1 MQKQYSIQLKL
12 TKIIYLLFFALILY
26 KSNNAYISPDEAYSF
41 LEYVFTG
48 DLLNIGLANNHLL
61 NNFLIYV
68 TTLFSY
74 KEILLRLPNIIAGTI
89 YMYCAY
95 NFSKKFQTPLL
106 VFCILSSPPYLIE
119 YFSIGRGYG
128 ISACF
133 IIYGLL
139 SLMSVESNHEDKIL
153 RAGWFFILASY
164 SIHISAIF
172 FSVLILFNLKQ
183 ILESSNPKFYF
194 NLILQFLLIL
204 PIAYLIFN
212 ITASG
217 KPIYG
222 IEKIGIF
229 ELIFSGFGLIDLILI
244 GATFS
249 LYFGW
254 MIYIPLFLFKKFT
267 NEEKLIILISYTSLV
282 LVYLLPAIFGKTLPT
297 LRVLTPFLPGI
308 LLSLIF
314 SILYILNN
322 MKITNKVLVTYTVST
337 ILVFNLLANFD
348 SKYYFD
354 WVDEFDGTIA
364 ANYSNP
370 KLDKCVFSEYTYGD
384 KRAEYYRIK
393 AMYVNE
399 IYCDPF
405 TLTIIK
411 KGN

>member
-1 MQKQYSIQLKL
+1 MQKQYSFQLKL

-48 DLLNIGLANNHLL
+48 DLLNVGLANNHLL

-74 KEILLRLPNIIAGTI
+74 TEFLIRLPNIIAGTI
-89 YMYCAY
+89 YLYSAY
-95 NFSKKFQTPLL
+95 NFSKKSHTPLL

-128 ISACF
+128 ISVCL

-139 SLMSVESNHEDKIL
+139 SLKSVESNHEEKIQ

-172 FSVLILFNLKQ
+172 FSVLIFLNLKV
-183 ILESSNPKFYF
+183 ILESRNYKFYF
-194 NLILQFLLIL
+194 NLILQSLLVL

-212 ITASG
+212 ITALG
-217 KPIYG
+217 KPVYG
-222 IEKIGIF
+222 IENIGIL
-229 ELIFSGFGLIDLILI
+229 ELIFLGFGLIDLVLI
-244 GATFS
+244 GTTFS

-254 MIYIPLFLFKKFT
+254 IIYIPLILFKKFT
-267 NEEKLIILISYTSLV
+267 KDEKLIILISYTSLA
-282 LVYLLPAIFGKTLPT
+282 LVYLLPAIFGKPLPT

-308 LLSLIF
+308 LLSIIF

-322 MKITNKVLVTYTVST
+322 VKLITKAVAVYTISV
-337 ILVFNLLANFD
+337 ILVFNLLINYN

-364 ANYSNP
+364 ANFSNP